1 VVLGAVVTEPIRFPV
16 NLERPDPRAL
26 RATHSPVGARGR
38 RTARHSVAQRVM
50 DDIAALLT

>member
-1 VVLGAVVTEPIRFPV
+1 MVLGAVVTEPIRFPV
-16 NLERPDPRAL
+16 NLERPDPGVL
-26 RATHSPVGARGR
+26 RAAHSPDGAHGR